1 MKYYFKIA
9 AYFVFVAGVM
19 GISASAIFALSGG
32 PPDGRT
38 GSPADNSKTCNDT
51 GCHNSFTL
59 NSGKATF
66 SISAPDNYT
75 LGEVVPI
82 TISFNNS
89 NTAKH
94 GFELSALD
102 ANDDHVGTFNSVDNK
117 TKTTDGNGYYIKH
130 TSAGANQAGNA
141 SWSVQWTAP
150 TSEVK
155 NPPVT
160 FYAAGNEANGDFTP
174 QGDYIYT
181 TTEQISNVATTPT
194 PTPTPSGCEP
204 ESISTDTKQLNLILG
219 ESKTVTVTVAGEAG
233 EKDCIPEGVTVNA
246 KINKTGKKR
255 VTVTS
260 ANDQTDANGQ
270 ATFTITAGQKK
281 GNAKVVFTVEES
293 NGEIHK
299 ASVKFKIK

>member
-1 MKYYFKIA
+1 MKNYFKIA
-9 AYFVFVAGVM
+9 ASFVFVVGVM
-19 GISASAIFALSGG
+19 GISVSTVFASSGA

-38 GSPADNSKTCNDT
+38 GSPADSFKTCNDT
-51 GCHNSFTL
+51 GCHNSFAV

-82 TISFNNS
+82 SISFG
-89 NTAKH
+89 NTSTSKH

-102 ANDDHVGTFNSVDNK
+102 ANNNHVGVFSSVGDGK
-117 TKTTDGNGYYIKH
+117 TQTIDGNYIKH
-130 TSAGANQAGNA
+130 TSAGHNQAGNA
-141 SWSVQWTAP
+141 SWNVKWTAP
-150 TSEVK
+150 ASAVQD
-155 NPPVT
+155 PVT
-160 FYAAGNEANGDFTP
+160 FYAAGNEANGNGIPT
-174 QGDYIYT
+174 GDYIYT
-181 TTEQISNVATTPT
+181 TTEQISNVATTLT

-293 NGEIHK
+293 NGKIHK
-299 ASVKFKIK
+299 ASVKVKIK

>member
-1 MKYYFKIA
+1 MKNYFKIA
-9 AYFVFVAGVM
+9 AYFVLIAGVM
-19 GISASAIFALSGG
+19 GISASAIFAFSSG

-51 GCHNSFTL
+51 GCHNNFTL

-66 SISAPDNYT
+66 SISAPENYT

-82 TISFNNS
+82 SISFG
-89 NTAKH
+89 NTSTSKH

-102 ANDDHVGTFNSVDNK
+102 ANNNHVGAFSSVGDGK
-117 TKTTDGNGYYIKH
+117 TQTSNGDYIKH
-130 TSAGANQAGNA
+130 TTAGANQAGNA
-141 SWSVQWTAP
+141 SWDVKWTAP
-150 TSEVK
+150 ASAVQD
-155 NPPVT
+155 PVT
-160 FYAAGNEANGDFTP
+160 FYAAGNEANGNGIPT
-174 QGDYIYT
+174 GDYIYT

-293 NGEIHK
+293 NGKIHK
-299 ASVKFKIK
+299 ASVKVKIK